1 MSEKQMLRV
10 KNGFIQSPKDGE
22 EGAWTLNSMGLRCYR
37 FRIGIMRKRDRLI
50 KERNIHAFSGS
61 R

>member
-1 MSEKQMLRV
+1 
-10 KNGFIQSPKDGE
+10 
-22 EGAWTLNSMGLRCYR
+22 MGLRCYR